1 MSVVA
6 GIPGGAALLLAGL
19 LILAGGLKVLRPKP
33 FVHAVYRLLPRHV
46 PRRETLARFAP
57 WVVGTVELLAGPGL
71 LVAASRPAAWWSAA
85 VIAGVAVLYLAFV
98 VVVRYAALKGASCGC
113 FASFSDGVAG
123 GAELARTLTLAALAV
138 SLLITALLTGA
149 ASWWRLDALAWLVA
163 FGVLVVIATAL
174 GGRRRPAGW
183 LLLGRVRSRLAA
195 VELPTMVTGAERTAA
210 IAAARTAP
218 SVRAFQ
224 DWLGDRAAGV
234 DWRRC
239 EVRTTSAT
247 PRAGRRVPCL
257 LVSPRCRA
265 GLTMTVSLP
274 DGFPERAV
282 VIAAVDGQPVTA
294 LGETVKPG
302 PRPALQRA

>member
-1 MSVVA
+1 VA

-19 LILAGGLKVLRPKP
+19 LTLAGGLKVLRPKP

-46 PRRETLARFAP
+46 PRRETLARSAP
-57 WVVGTVELLAGPGL
+57 WVVGAVELLAGPGL
-71 LVAASRPAAWWSAA
+71 LVAASQPAAWWSAA
-85 VIAGVAVLYLAFV
+85 VIAGAAVLYLAFV

-113 FASFSDGVAG
+113 FSSFSDGVAG

-138 SLLITALLTGA
+138 SLLIAALVTDA
-149 ASWWRLDALAWLVA
+149 AAWWRLDALAWLA
-163 FGVLVVIATAL
+163 ALGALVVAATAV

-195 VELPTMVTGAERTAA
+195 VELPTMITGTERTAA

-224 DWLGDRAAGV
+224 DWLGDRAAGI

-247 PRAGRRVPCL
+247 PRGSVARVPCL

-265 GLTMTVSLP
+265 GLTLTVSLP
-274 DGFPERAV
+274 DGFPDRAV

-294 LGETVKPG
+294 LGDAVKPG

>member
-1 MSVVA
+1 MS
-6 GIPGGAALLLAGL
+6 GLPGGAALLLAGL
-19 LILAGGLKVLRPKP
+19 LILAGGLKVSRPKP

-46 PRRETLARFAP
+46 RRRELLARSAP
-57 WVVGTVELLAGPGL
+57 WVVGTTELLVGPAL
-71 LVAASRPAAWWSAA
+71 LVAATRPAAWWSAA
-85 VIAGVAVLYLAFV
+85 MIAAAAALYLAFV

-113 FASFSDGVAG
+113 FSSFSDGVAG
-123 GAELARTLTLAALAV
+123 RAELARTLTLAALAV
-138 SLLITALLTGA
+138 ALLVTALITDAT
-149 ASWWRLDALAWLVA
+149 SWWRLDALAWLA
-163 FGVLVVIATAL
+163 ALGALVVATTAL

-195 VELPTMVTGAERTAA
+195 VELPTMITGAERTAA

-224 DWLGDRAAGV
+224 DWLGDRAAEI

-247 PRAGRRVPCL
+247 PPAGARRVPCL

-274 DGFPERAV
+274 DGFPDRAV